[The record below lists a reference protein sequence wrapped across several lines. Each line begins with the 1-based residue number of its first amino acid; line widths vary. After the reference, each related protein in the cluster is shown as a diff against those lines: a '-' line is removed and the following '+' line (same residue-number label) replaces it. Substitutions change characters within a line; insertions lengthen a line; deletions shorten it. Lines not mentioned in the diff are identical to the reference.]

1 MSWSGP
7 ATPEH
12 ARVALLQATRL
23 LEASETPPAFAALAR
38 LAASQTASPQAAIHL
53 IDAHCVRLLAGV
65 GALPKRQ
72 SREHALSTQALQ
84 QDGPWQAHD
93 TRDLPHP
100 PHLPADAWPVA
111 YAGHPLVVEGQTL
124 GALCVMDTEARQ
136 WTDAQIAGLA
146 DVACAT
152 SALLAAELNQ
162 QRARRMDARVRTASL
177 AGHDWLWETDRD
189 SRLVWVSSSMV
200 QHLGLDPEFE
210 IGCKGVDFY
219 EPLPGEEYAAQWAQF
234 REARARKEPFSNVLG
249 QRITP
254 RGRVIISI
262 SGLPVFDRQ
271 GTFMGY
277 RGSNRDVTRQVQ
289 TEMEMRRAQQ
299 QLLSQQAELRESEAR
314 LSAVLHALPDIWFVL
329 DESNHYVDGH
339 DAHPLLIRPIEELR
353 SHTIGHELPAEVAS
367 LQQAAIER
375 VRSAGQPQRLE
386 YELQTNDGVLRHF
399 EARLVPMGK
408 KQILFVARDITPVK
422 EAEQT
427 LRGKQ
432 AAEAA
437 NAAKSAF
444 VSRMSHEIRT
454 PLNAISG
461 FAQLL
466 QHQLPP
472 SEDGGGHLG
481 YVRHILDASEHLTAL
496 VNDVLDLQKIET
508 GYLQC
513 LSEELSLSD
522 IVQRGISMLGPLAQR
537 HSVTL
542 LSEIAP
548 GCNVRAD
555 RQRLSQVVMNLGSNA
570 IKYNAP
576 GGLVRFTVET
586 RDAGRLALHVE
597 DNGPGMSEAQL
608 TRLFQPFERL
618 GKEMSNI
625 EGSGLGLIITRS
637 LVEAMGGELQ
647 IYSRPGEGTRVSITL
662 NRGVPAL
669 VSEPPFDFDERL
681 PASRSPQQ
689 PMPPTSDLPDQTPL
703 QVLYVEDN
711 RINAML
717 FEEALLPY
725 DQLALTVAE
734 DGQSAINLATQRAP
748 EVLVL
753 DAHLPDMDGL
763 ALLKALRD
771 LPDLASVPAY
781 MCSADAMP
789 EDIARAK
796 AAGFTGYWTKP
807 IDIRQITAELTQL
820 AHQKKSP
827 P

>member
-7 ATPEH
+7 ITPEH
-12 ARVALLQATRL
+12 TRVALLQATRL
-23 LEASETPPAFAALAR
+23 LEASEPPPAFAALAR
-38 LAASQTASPQAAIHL
+38 LAATQTDSPLAAIHL
-53 IDAHCVRLLAGV
+53 IDAHCVQLLAGV

-72 SREHALSTQALQ
+72 SREHALSTQALAQ
-84 QDGPWQAHD
+84 TGPWQAPD
-93 TRDLPHP
+93 TRALARP
-100 PHLPADAWPVA
+100 PHLPAEAWPAA
-111 YAGHPLVVEGQTL
+111 YAGHPLVVEGLTL
-124 GALCVMDTEARQ
+124 GALCVMDTEARP
-136 WTDAQIAGLA
+136 WSDAQMAGLA
-146 DVACAT
+146 DVACAA

-177 AGHDWLWETDRD
+177 AGHDWLWETDRE

-200 QHLGLDPEFE
+200 QHLGLDPEYE

-219 EPLPGEEYAAQWAQF
+219 EPLPGEAYAKQWAQF
-234 REARARKEPFSNVLG
+234 QEARARRQPFSNVLG
-249 QRITP
+249 QRNTP
-254 RGRVIISI
+254 RGRVIISL

-271 GTFMGY
+271 GNFMGY
-277 RGSNRDVTRQVQ
+277 RGSNRDVTRQIQ
-289 TEMEMRRAQQ
+289 TEMEMRQAQE
-299 QLLSQQAELRESEAR
+299 QLLAQQAELRDSEAR

-353 SHTIGHELPAEVAS
+353 SHALGHELPVEIAS

-375 VRSAGQPQRLE
+375 VRSSGQPQRLE

-399 EARLVPMGK
+399 EARLLPMGK
-408 KQILFVARDITPVK
+408 KQILFVARDITPLK
-422 EAEQT
+422 KAEQT

-466 QHQLPP
+466 HHQLSP
-472 SEDGGGHLG
+472 SGDSAEHLG

-496 VNDVLDLQKIET
+496 VNDVLDLQQIET

-513 LSEELSLSD
+513 LSEELNLSD
-522 IVQRGISMLGPLAQR
+522 IVQRGLSMLGPLAQR
-537 HSVTL
+537 HHITL

-548 GCNVRAD
+548 GCRVRAD

-586 RDAGRLALHVE
+586 LSAGRLALHIE

-647 IYSRPGEGTRVSITL
+647 IFSRPGVGTRVSITL
-662 NRGVPAL
+662 NQGMPAL
-669 VSEPPFDFDERL
+669 ASA
-681 PASRSPQQ
+681 PASDADDPLSADRSPQP
-689 PMPPTSDLPDQTPL
+689 PMQPTSDLPDQAPL

-717 FEEALLPY
+717 FEEALRPY
-725 DQLALTVAE
+725 EQLALTVAE
-734 DGQSAINLATQRAP
+734 DGQSALNLVAQSAP

-763 ALLKALRD
+763 ALLNALRAVPGLTD
-771 LPDLASVPAY
+771 VPAY

-796 AAGFTGYWTKP
+796 AAGFSGYWTKP
-807 IDIRQITAELTQL
+807 IDIRQITTELTQL
-820 AHQKKSP
+820 AHHKKSP

>member
-7 ATPEH
+7 LTPEH

-23 LEASETPPAFAALAR
+23 LEATETPPAFAALVR
-38 LAASQTASPQAAIHL
+38 LVAAQTASPQAAIHL
-53 IDAHCVRLLAGV
+53 IDAHCVQLLAGV
-65 GALPKRQ
+65 GALPRRQ
-72 SREHALSTQALQ
+72 SREHALSAQALQ
-84 QDGPWQAHD
+84 HNGPWQTHD
-93 TRDLPHP
+93 TRELARP
-100 PHLPADAWPVA
+100 PHLPADAWPAA
-111 YAGHPLVVEGQTL
+111 YAGHPLIVEGHTL
-124 GALCVMDTEARQ
+124 GVLCVMDTEPRQ
-136 WTDAQIAGLA
+136 WDVDQMAGMA
-146 DVACAT
+146 DVACAA
-152 SALLAAELNQ
+152 SALLTAELNR

-200 QHLGLDPEFE
+200 QHLGLDPEYE

-219 EPLPGEEYAAQWAQF
+219 EPLPGKEYAEQWDQF
-234 REARARKEPFSNVLG
+234 REARARREPFSNVLG
-249 QRITP
+249 QRVTP
-254 RGRVIISI
+254 RGRVIISL

-271 GTFMGY
+271 GNFMGY

-289 TEMEMRRAQQ
+289 TEMEMRCVQQ

-329 DESNHYVDGH
+329 DESNTYVDGH

-353 SHTIGHELPAEVAS
+353 HQTIGHELPIEVAS
-367 LQQAAIER
+367 LQQAAIDR
-375 VRSAGQPQRLE
+375 VRQAGQPQQLE
-386 YELQTNDGVLRHF
+386 YKLRTNDGVLRHF

-408 KQILFVARDITPVK
+408 KQILFVSRDITPVK
-422 EAEQT
+422 EAEHT
-427 LRGKQ
+427 LRDKQ
-432 AAEAA
+432 AAETA

-472 SEDGGGHLG
+472 SRHSEGQLS
-481 YVRHILDASEHLTAL
+481 YVSHILDACEHLTSL
-496 VNDVLDLQKIET
+496 VNDALDLQKIEG

-513 LSEELSLSD
+513 LNEEMSLSE
-522 IVQRGISMLGPLAQR
+522 IVERGVSMLGPLASR
-537 HSVTL
+537 HHVTL
-542 LSEIAP
+542 LPEIAL
-548 GCNVRAD
+548 GCTVRAD

-586 RDAGRLALHVE
+586 PNSGQLALHIE
-597 DNGPGMSEAQL
+597 DTGPGMSEAQL

-618 GKEMSNI
+618 GKELSNI

-637 LVEAMGGELQ
+637 LVEAMGGKLQ
-647 IYSRPGEGTRVSITL
+647 IHSRPGVGTRVSITL
-662 NRGVPAL
+662 QRGAQARA
-669 VSEPPFDFDERL
+669 SKTASDSDERL
-681 PASRSPQQ
+681 PAGSPTQQ
-689 PMPPTSDLPDQTPL
+689 PMQPTSDWQDQTPL

-717 FEEALLPY
+717 FEEALRPY
-725 DQLALTVAE
+725 AELALTVVE
-734 DGQSAINLATQRAP
+734 DGQAAIDVAHQRAP

-771 LPDLASVPAY
+771 VPELATVPAY

-796 AAGFTGYWTKP
+796 AAGFSGYWTKP
-807 IDIRQITAELTQL
+807 IDIRQITTELTQL
-820 AHQKKSP
+820 AHQKKTSP
-827 P
+827 

>member
-7 ATPEH
+7 TTPEH
-12 ARVALLQATRL
+12 ARVALLQTTRL
-23 LEASETPPAFAALAR
+23 LEASEAPPAFAALAR
-38 LAASQTASPQAAIHL
+38 LAAAQMATPQAAIHL
-53 IDAHCVRLLAGV
+53 LDAHCVQLLAGV
-65 GALPKRQ
+65 GPLPRRQ
-72 SREHALSTQALQ
+72 SREHALSTHALQ
-84 QDGPWQAHD
+84 SDGPWQTHD
-93 TRDLPHP
+93 TRKLNRPAYLPV
-100 PHLPADAWPVA
+100 DAWPVA
-111 YAGHPLVVEGQTL
+111 YAGHPLIVEGHTL
-124 GALCVMDTEARQ
+124 GVLCVMDTEARQ
-136 WTDAQIAGLA
+136 WDADQIAGMA
-146 DVACAT
+146 DVACAA
-152 SALLAAELNQ
+152 SALLAAELNR

-177 AGHDWLWETDRD
+177 AGHDWLWETDRE

-219 EPLPGEEYAAQWAQF
+219 EPLPGEEYAKQWVQF

-249 QRITP
+249 QRVTP
-254 RGRVIISI
+254 RGRVIISL

-271 GTFMGY
+271 GNFMGY

-329 DESNHYVDGH
+329 DESNNYVDGH
-339 DAHPLLIRPIEELR
+339 DAHPLLLRPIEELR
-353 SHTIGHELPAEVAS
+353 THALGHELPVEVAT

-375 VRSAGQPQRLE
+375 VRRTEQPQRLE
-386 YELQTNDGVLRHF
+386 YELQTNDGVRRHF
-399 EARLVPMGK
+399 EARLLPMGK
-408 KQILFVARDITPVK
+408 KLILFVARDITPVK
-422 EAEQT
+422 EAEHT
-427 LRGKQ
+427 LREKQ

-472 SEDGGGHLG
+472 SRHNDGHLG
-481 YVRHILDASEHLTAL
+481 YVSHILDACEHLTSL

-513 LSEELSLSD
+513 LTEELSLSE
-522 IVQRGISMLGPLAQR
+522 IVERGISMLGPLASR
-537 HSVTL
+537 HHVTL
-542 LSEIAP
+542 LPEIAP
-548 GCNVRAD
+548 GCIVRAD

-576 GGLVRFTVET
+576 GGLVRITVESQT
-586 RDAGRLALHVE
+586 AGRLALHIE
-597 DNGPGMSEAQL
+597 DTGSGMSETQL
-608 TRLFQPFERL
+608 ARLFQPFERL

-637 LVEAMGGELQ
+637 LVEAMGGQLQ
-647 IYSRPGEGTRVSITL
+647 IHSRPGVGTRVSVIL

-669 VSEPPFDFDERL
+669 ASKPVSDSDERL
-681 PASRSPQQ
+681 PAGKSPQPSMQ
-689 PMPPTSDLPDQTPL
+689 PMSDLPDPTPL

-717 FEEALLPY
+717 FEEALRPY
-725 DQLALTVAE
+725 DELALTVAE
-734 DGQSAINLATQRAP
+734 DGQAAIEVASQGTP

-763 ALLKALRD
+763 ALLKALRA
-771 LPDLASVPAY
+771 LPGLRTVPAY

-807 IDIRQITAELTQL
+807 IDIRQITTELTQL
-820 AHQKKSP
+820 AHKKKTP